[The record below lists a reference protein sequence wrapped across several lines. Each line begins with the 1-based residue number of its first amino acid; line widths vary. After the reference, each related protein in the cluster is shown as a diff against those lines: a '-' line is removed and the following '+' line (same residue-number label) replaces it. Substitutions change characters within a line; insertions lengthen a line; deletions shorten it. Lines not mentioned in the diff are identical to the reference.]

1 MNIVF
6 GQKDRGVASNN
17 QRAVSRNH
25 PCLNV
30 TESAR
35 LPLKPDEWIGG
46 KKNACRPDYSGF
58 FNFPWDRAEFKMGC
72 GL

>member
-35 LPLKPDEWIGG
+35 LPLNNQRAVSRNHPCLNVTESARLPLIGIHEDVT
-46 KKNACRPDYSGF
+46 PHQ
-58 FNFPWDRAEFKMGC
+58 
-72 GL
+72 